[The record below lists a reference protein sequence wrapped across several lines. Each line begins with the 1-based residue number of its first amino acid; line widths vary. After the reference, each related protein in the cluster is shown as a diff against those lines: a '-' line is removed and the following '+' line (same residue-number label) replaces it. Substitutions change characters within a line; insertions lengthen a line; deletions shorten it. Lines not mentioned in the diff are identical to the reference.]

1 MLKIK
6 GETFYLF
13 ETGSERYVFNTEQEA
28 IDKLKEISRHKE
40 PNPEETLILKVNPS
54 GQEWDIQQVPWSK
67 IAIELL

>member
-1 MLKIK
+1 MKIE

-13 ETGSERYVFNTEQEA
+13 ETENEKYVFNTEQEA
-28 IDKLKEISRHKE
+28 IDKLKEISRQKE

-67 IAIELL
+67 IAMKLL